1 VGAPHFQGKTVAAS
15 IRRSREGSDAS
26 AAMTSTK
33 PSLRAAHAAF
43 FSGDLATAIAL
54 CREILAVQPD
64 TAGASQMLAMAQARS
79 GDLPAAIQT
88 LDAAIERL
96 PGEPKLR
103 VSRAEVRRA
112 LARLDGAEADL
123 RAVLA
128 ARRDLAVVFSL
139 AEVLQAQKKFPEA
152 RALYQEILA
161 LYPEEPA
168 ALCNLGTI
176 EADIG
181 DAERAIAL
189 YKAALRHDPALA
201 GAETNLALLEFGAV
215 SRADTVDR
223 LRRALALAPGNVL
236 VHAHLALAHRLA
248 GDPEAAARAYAA
260 ARGLDATLADALQD
274 THDHALTAA
283 AGSTVHGD
291 RLAVMRAAFGA
302 AEPDGLVLEF
312 GVYRG
317 TSLRFLASAAAGTV
331 HGFDSFEGLPEAWT
345 ERDPAG
351 QYRVGRRPED
361 LPDNVELHVGL
372 FEETL
377 PGFVAER
384 SGPVRLLHVDCDL
397 YASTV
402 VIFQHLAPRVR
413 AGSVIVFD
421 EYFGYADWRRHEF
434 RAFQE
439 VAAKHGWRY
448 RYVAVNPFGK
458 QAAVRVTAIGS

>member
-1 VGAPHFQGKTVAAS
+1 MTTTTKQG
-15 IRRSREGSDAS
+15 
-26 AAMTSTK
+26 
-33 PSLRAAHAAF
+33 LRAAHAAF
-43 FSGDLATAIAL
+43 SSGDLATAIAL
-54 CREILAVQPD
+54 CREILAVRPD

-79 GDLPAAIQT
+79 GDLRGASQT

-96 PGEPKLR
+96 PDETKLR

-123 RAVLA
+123 RAALA
-128 ARRDLAVVFSL
+128 APRDPAVVFSL
-139 AEVLQAQKKFPEA
+139 AEVLQAQKKFAEA

-161 LYPEEPA
+161 LYPAEPA

-176 EADIG
+176 EADVG

-215 SRADTVDR
+215 SRSDTVGR

-236 VHAHLALAHRLA
+236 VNAHLALAHRLA
-248 GDPEAAARAYAA
+248 GDPEAAAQCYAA
-260 ARGLDATLADALQD
+260 ARRLDPTLAEALED

-283 AGSTVHGD
+283 AGAAVHGD
-291 RLAVMRAAFGA
+291 RLAVLRTAVGA
-302 AEPDGLVLEF
+302 AELDGLVLEF

-317 TSLRFLASAAAGTV
+317 TSLGFLASAASGTV
-331 HGFDSFEGLPEAWT
+331 HGFDSFEGLPEGWT

-351 QYRVGRRPED
+351 QYRVGRRPAD

-402 VIFQHLAPRVR
+402 AIFRHLAPWMRP
-413 AGSVIVFD
+413 GTVIAFD
-421 EYFGYADWRRHEF
+421 EYFGYAGWRQHEY

-439 VAAKHGWRY
+439 AVAKHGWHY
-448 RYVAVNPFGK
+448 RYVAVNPFRK
-458 QAAVRVTAIGS
+458 QAAVRIGADGS